1 MRALRSPWPQLRW
14 CSYRPS
20 PPAPGSRSARTA
32 PPCGALALHLAWHG
46 FPSGRIDG
54 RFGPEVASALR
65 RFQRSVDLQP
75 DGTAGPAT
83 LAALRRPAPR
93 AAIPL
98 GWPLLAPVGDRF
110 GVRGR
115 RFHTGIDL
123 LARAG
128 TEVIA
133 AAPGTVTWAAPRAG
147 GWGKLVVVRH
157 MAEGQRCTRISSRSP
172 CMSASGS
179 PAVRCSAGVG
189 ATGHATG
196 PHLHFEVRV
205 RGAAV
210 NPLHALVSLTNN
222 LGGRSNGEPPRRHR
236 GARPTWRA
244 TQL

>member
-1 MRALRSPWPQLRW
+1 MKQRGLVIAAAAAAMVLVPTAAASPR
-14 CSYRPS
+14 
-20 PPAPGSRSARTA
+20 
-32 PPCGALALHLAWHG
+32 LALGAHGSAVRVLELDLAWHG

-65 RFQRSVDLQP
+65 HFQRSVDLQP

-98 GWPLLAPVGDRF
+98 GWPLLAPVGDQF
-110 GVRGR
+110 GVRGS
-115 RFHTGIDL
+115 RFHSGIDL

-133 AAPGTVTWAAPRAG
+133 SAPGTVTWAAPRAG

-157 MAEGQRCTRISSRSP
+157 MA
-172 CMSASGS
+172 
-179 PAVRCSAGVG
+179 AVRTLYAHLESIAVHVGEWVAGGTVLGRVG
-189 ATGHATG
+189 ATGDATG

-210 NPLHALVSLTNN
+210 NPLHALVSLD
-222 LGGRSNGEPPRRHR
+222 G
-236 GARPTWRA
+236 
-244 TQL
+244 